1 MATVIY
7 THAGEVLKCNLDA
20 AKAEAFI
27 EKLGSRFLGL
37 VVWSNQ

>member
-7 THAGEVLKCNLDA
+7 THAGEVLKCNLDMTQ
-20 AKAEAFI
+20 AEAFI

>member
-7 THAGEVLKCNLDA
+7 AHDGKILKCNLESG
-20 AKAEAFI
+20 KAEAFI